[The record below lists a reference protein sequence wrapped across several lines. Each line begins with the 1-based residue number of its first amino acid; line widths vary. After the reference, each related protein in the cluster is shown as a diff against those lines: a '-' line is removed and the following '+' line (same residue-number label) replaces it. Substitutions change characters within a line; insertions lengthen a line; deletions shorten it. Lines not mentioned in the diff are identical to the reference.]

1 MKFIPDAPN
10 VEGANE
16 RAGTRTPMQWEAGA
30 TAGFS
35 TCTPDKLYLPVS
47 TDGGRITVAAEEKDR
62 ASMLNFVRALIS
74 LRQQTPALGN
84 TAAWALL
91 SGKDKPY
98 PMVYQRSLD
107 GQVYVVALNPSEKA
121 VKATI
126 PTQGGRAKAVMV
138 SGKARYN
145 CKAAIDVLTLSPFS
159 AAVFYIKR

>member
-47 TDGGRITVAAEEKDR
+47 TDGGHITVAAEEKDR
-62 ASMLNFVRALIS
+62 TSMLHFVRTLIS

-91 SGKDKPY
+91 SDKDKPY

-138 SGKARYN
+138 SGKASY
-145 CKAAIDVLTLSPFS
+145 KAGKTTDQLVLGKCT
-159 AAVFYIKR
+159 AVVYRIG